1 MQGRTGQT
9 PQAQKRLS
17 VGLIA
22 KAQPL
27 WQARPVRLPAC
38 APYIRPR
45 RPRLR
50 LDRAQPV
57 SARTHSL
64 QFASRQCRA
73 TKTQPHLR
81 RGQKADA
88 ETFAVCASCA
98 RNILCAA
105 GGKARALACPIFPR
119 AIRQSFHATKRAGG
133 SFPKWKT
140 APARITFSQYRNI
153 CHIGV
158 TMSI

>member
-1 MQGRTGQT
+1 
-9 PQAQKRLS
+9 
-17 VGLIA
+17 
-22 KAQPL
+22 
-27 WQARPVRLPAC
+27 
-38 APYIRPR
+38 
-45 RPRLR
+45 
-50 LDRAQPV
+50 
-57 SARTHSL
+57 L

-73 TKTQPHLR
+73 AKPQPHLR
-81 RGQKADA
+81 HGQKVGA

-105 GGKARALACPIFPR
+105 GGKVRALACPIFPR
-119 AIRQSFHATKRAGG
+119 AIRQSFQAIKRAGG
-133 SFPKWKT
+133 SSPRWKT